1 MRFQR
6 MEQWKDHVLMRVR
19 FLTGTALVAAI
30 VLNSPLRAEP
40 SANNVPANAPGGA
53 QSIEPGKVG
62 PGSEK
67 NAEISPTSPDVP
79 IEKQPP
85 PEISLPADSGGGA
98 SSGEQGS
105 GPEGTAPPHDPSAPG
120 LQ

>member
-1 MRFQR
+1 
-6 MEQWKDHVLMRVR
+6 MRVR
-19 FLTGTALVAAI
+19 ILHCAALVAA
-30 VLNSPLRAEP
+30 VLLNSPLRAET
-40 SANNVPANAPGGA
+40 SANALSDR

-67 NAEISPTSPDVP
+67 NAEISPSSPAVP
-79 IEKQPP
+79 VEKQPP
-85 PEISLPADSGGGA
+85 PEISLPADSGGGS

-105 GPEGTAPPHDPSAPG
+105 GPEGTAPPHDPSSPG

>member
-1 MRFQR
+1 MRFTRVEQR
-6 MEQWKDHVLMRVR
+6 KGFLMRMR
-19 FLTGTALVAAI
+19 ILTGTALVTAAL
-30 VLNSPLRAEP
+30 LNLPLRAEP
-40 SANNVPANAPGGA
+40 SAKDTPANAPGGG

-67 NAEISPTSPDVP
+67 NAEISPTSPAVP
-79 IEKQPP
+79 VEKQPP
-85 PEISLPADSGGGA
+85 PEISLPADSGGGS

-105 GPEGTAPPHDPSAPG
+105 GPEGTAPPHNPSSPG